1 MTAAGTPSWE
11 TITVGVGLVAAMAA
25 YALFAGADFGGGIWD
40 LLAGSSSRGRR
51 ARDAID
57 ASVTPVWEGNQ
68 VWIVLGLVLLWTGF
82 PGAFAAITITLFVP
96 LAASLLGIVLRGVGF
111 AFRHEAVRPASKRL
125 TGVLF
130 ASSSLLAPFF
140 LGASVGAV
148 TTGRVPPHSH
158 GLSTAAWTTPTAL
171 VTGVLFV
178 ASCAYIGAV
187 YLVGDARRRGQDDL
201 VTYFGHRAAL
211 SGAVTGILAAVN
223 LGLLH
228 SSAPYVFGRLTGVA
242 LPLVIISVLAGAA
255 ALTLI
260 LLRRQ
265 WLLRILGALAI
276 AAVLAAWG
284 LAQYPWLFPT
294 SLGLAAAAAPD
305 ASQLAEI
312 TVIGMA
318 AVLVVPSFAWLYW
331 LQQHGRLEHDSAS
344 VQLRRA
350 ARAQNQPAAPATAT
364 RPMRL
369 LTAVIIAVAVI
380 QTVHERRRRH
390 RRSGSSSA
398 HLPGAP

>member
-11 TITVGVGLVAAMAA
+11 TVTVGVGLVAAMAA

-82 PGAFAAITITLFVP
+82 PSAFAAITITLFVP

-140 LGASVGAV
+140 LGAAVGAV
-148 TTGRVPPHSH
+148 TTGRVPPRSH
-158 GLSTAAWTTPTAL
+158 GISTAAWTTPTAL
-171 VTGVLFV
+171 VTGALFV
-178 ASCAYIGAV
+178 ATCAYIGAI
-187 YLVGDARRRGQDDL
+187 YLVGDARRRRQDDL

-211 SGAVTGILAAVN
+211 SGAVTGVLAAVG
-223 LGLLH
+223 LVLLH

-242 LPLVIISVLAGAA
+242 LPLVIVSVLAGAT

-265 WLLRILGALAI
+265 WLLRVLGALAV

-294 SLGLAAAAAPD
+294 SLGLADAAAPQ

-312 TVIGMA
+312 IVMGMA

-350 ARAQNQPAAPATAT
+350 ARAQNQPVAPDAAAPDAAA
-364 RPMRL
+364 RPVRL
-369 LTAVIIAVAVI
+369 LATVIVVAAAVR
-380 QTVHERRRRH
+380 TLRERH
-390 RRSGSSSA
+390 RRSQA
-398 HLPGAP
+398 